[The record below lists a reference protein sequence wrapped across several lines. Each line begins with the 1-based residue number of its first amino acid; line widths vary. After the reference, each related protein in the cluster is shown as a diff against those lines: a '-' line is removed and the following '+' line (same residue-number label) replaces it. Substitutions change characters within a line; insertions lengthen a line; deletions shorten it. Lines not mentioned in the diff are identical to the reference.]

1 MPLAPA
7 RLEISGESQNRPPN
21 DHECVPTKSSSK
33 NQIRGKARQIKGKVK
48 EKAGRLARN
57 TRLEGE
63 GLDDQVAGTIQ
74 NLGGKIQK
82 KLEE

>member
-1 MPLAPA
+1 MKN
-7 RLEISGESQNRPPN
+7 STKNR
-21 DHECVPTKSSSK
+21 
-33 NQIRGKARQIKGKVK
+33 IRGKIRQAKGKAK

>member
-1 MPLAPA
+1 MKN
-7 RLEISGESQNRPPN
+7 STKNR
-21 DHECVPTKSSSK
+21 
-33 NQIRGKARQIKGKVK
+33 IRGKIRQAKGKAK
-48 EKAGRLARN
+48 QEAGRLARN

-74 NLGGKIQK
+74 NVGGKIQK

>member
-1 MPLAPA
+1 M
-7 RLEISGESQNRPPN
+7 
-21 DHECVPTKSSSK
+21 KSSSK
-33 NQIRGKARQIKGKVK
+33 NQIRGKARQLKGKVK

>member
-1 MPLAPA
+1 M
-7 RLEISGESQNRPPN
+7 
-21 DHECVPTKSSSK
+21 KSSMK
-33 NQIRGKARQIKGKVK
+33 NRIRGKVRQAKGKAK
-48 EKAGRLARN
+48 EKAGRMTRN
-57 TRLEGE
+57 PRLEGE

>member
-1 MPLAPA
+1 MKGSTRNRIGGKIRQAKGKAKQKIGRAGRNA
-7 RLEISGESQNRPPN
+7 RLE
-21 DHECVPTKSSSK
+21 
-33 NQIRGKARQIKGKVK
+33 A
-48 EKAGRLARN
+48 
-57 TRLEGE
+57 E

>member
-1 MPLAPA
+1 M
-7 RLEISGESQNRPPN
+7 
-21 DHECVPTKSSSK
+21 KSSTK
-33 NQIRGKARQIKGKVK
+33 NRIRGKVRQAKGKAK
-48 EKAGRLARN
+48 EKAGRMVRN
-57 TRLEGE
+57 TRLEAE

>member
-1 MPLAPA
+1 M
-7 RLEISGESQNRPPN
+7 
-21 DHECVPTKSSSK
+21 KSSTK
-33 NQIRGKARQIKGKVK
+33 NRIRGKVRQAKGKVK
-48 EKAGRLARN
+48 QKAGRIARN

-74 NLGGKIQK
+74 NVGGKIQK

>member
-1 MPLAPA
+1 MKN
-7 RLEISGESQNRPPN
+7 STKNR
-21 DHECVPTKSSSK
+21 V
-33 NQIRGKARQIKGKVK
+33 RGKIRQAKGKVK

>member
-1 MPLAPA
+1 M
-7 RLEISGESQNRPPN
+7 
-21 DHECVPTKSSSK
+21 KSSSK
-33 NQIRGKARQIKGKVK
+33 NRVRGKIRQAKGKAK
-48 EKAGRLARN
+48 SKIGRLAGN
-57 TRLEGE
+57 TRLEAE

>member
-1 MPLAPA
+1 M
-7 RLEISGESQNRPPN
+7 
-21 DHECVPTKSSSK
+21 KSSTK
-33 NQIRGKARQIKGKVK
+33 NRIRGKVRQAKGKAK
-48 EKAGRLARN
+48 ATAGRLARN
-57 TRLEGE
+57 TRLEAE

>member
-1 MPLAPA
+1 M
-7 RLEISGESQNRPPN
+7 
-21 DHECVPTKSSSK
+21 KSSMK
-33 NQIRGKARQIKGKVK
+33 NRIRGKVRQAKGKAK
-48 EKAGRLARN
+48 EKAGRITRN
-57 TRLEGE
+57 PRLEGE